1 MFCYQLTTEFKIEIP
16 KDILIV
22 VFDNSKTAVNLKPV
36 LNSIQLSVLEMT
48 TDVIERNS
56 VK

>member
-1 MFCYQLTTEFKIEIP
+1 MFCYQLTTKFKIEIP

-48 TDVIERNS
+48 TAVIERNS